1 MMNIYNS
8 INSLELAKFYIERLN
23 MPRLFKKALLILF
36 QLKLVKLSFA
46 EIKNTYSCIYNME
59 MLRIQYLNLPFRWA
73 SSYIRLV

>member
-8 INSLELAKFYIERLN
+8 INSLELAKFYIEKLD
-23 MPRLFKKALLILF
+23 MPRFFKKALLILF

-46 EIKNTYSCIYNME
+46 EIKNTSSCIYNME
-59 MLRIQYLNLPFRWA
+59 MLRIQYLNLPFRWS